1 MNTIALSLGSN
12 SGKREWFMQE
22 MESALST
29 IISGPI
35 LKSRL
40 METEPVDVSRPQDW
54 YLNRIIAGTFDGS
67 PGALLEYTQ
76 TIEIRLG
83 RSEKGKRTP
92 RTADIDILLFND
104 LLINE
109 EDLIIPHPAVVSR
122 RFCIEGLF
130 EILPS
135 HIVSGMDISVAELYR
150 KMDDEVRKQ
159 KIRFL

>member
-1 MNTIALSLGSN
+1 
-12 SGKREWFMQE
+12 MQE

-40 METEPVDVSRPQDW
+40 METEPIDVSRPQDW
-54 YLNRIIAGTFDGS
+54 YLNRIMAGTFDGS
-67 PGALLEYTQ
+67 PRELLEYTQ

-83 RSEKGKRTP
+83 RSEKGNRTP
-92 RTADIDILLFND
+92 RTADIDILLFDN
-104 LLINE
+104 LFVNE
-109 EDLIIPHPAVVSR
+109 EDLIIPHPALVSR

-135 HIVSGMDISVAELYR
+135 FTICVRGISVAELYR
-150 KMDDEVRKQ
+150 NMDDEVRKQ
-159 KIRFL
+159 KIKFL